1 MERDPSDYY
10 NDLPNKIPPIP
21 PDIKEKNKLV
31 IFDTF
36 YIHHICLFRPE
47 IYTSF
52 KVLNADQTP

>member
-31 IFDTF
+31 IFDT
-36 YIHHICLFRPE
+36 YIH
-47 IYTSF
+47 TSYM
-52 KVLNADQTP
+52 LI